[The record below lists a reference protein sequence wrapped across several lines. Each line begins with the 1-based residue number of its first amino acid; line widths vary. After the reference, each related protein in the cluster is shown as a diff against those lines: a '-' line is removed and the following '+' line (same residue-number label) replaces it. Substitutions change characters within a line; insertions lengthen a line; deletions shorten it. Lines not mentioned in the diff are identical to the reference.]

1 MREELGVKPVQV
13 ELAGLRLHV
22 REQWRVHAIEHH
34 PLGEDK
40 EPHLVERV
48 ARKRRERANLEVAV
62 AIQPVIQS
70 RAERKVRGPILIGKM
85 ALILNHHGTV
95 IARTGIDNGKRS
107 GFSVQFR
114 IDRYRGERAC
124 SRSVRHETDLPGAIA
139 VVKAVDRDLFPLPA
153 EAALNG
159 YVREGIVISFPRLQ
173 GNLLDAPPL
182 NPWGEKRSIIGSCED
197 ACGGKYRNQKT
208 ARFENHSDVPP
219 YGEPSRCVVRPGAV
233 SRSSDSSALG
243 AVAARQRFY
252 A

>member
-70 RAERKVRGPILIGKM
+70 RAEGKVRGPIGIGEM
-85 ALILNHHGTV
+85 ALILNHHGAV

-114 IDRYRGERAC
+114 IGRYRCERPC
-124 SRSVRHETDLPGAIA
+124 SRGVRHEADPPGVTA
-139 VVKAVDRDLFPLPA
+139 VVEAIDRDLFPLRA

-159 YVREGIVISFPRLQ
+159 YVRERIAISLPRL
-173 GNLLDAPPL
+173 
-182 NPWGEKRSIIGSCED
+182 
-197 ACGGKYRNQKT
+197 
-208 ARFENHSDVPP
+208 
-219 YGEPSRCVVRPGAV
+219 
-233 SRSSDSSALG
+233 
-243 AVAARQRFY
+243 
-252 A
+252 